1 VCLRDKVDT
10 CMLHQLQRAVLWC
23 LGKTGKTCKNPE
35 AQEQLRKNARIV
47 MLSRQSLGVNKE
59 IKQLQREAGVPRHQ
73 VRTLVPSSQTRWG
86 AEFEQVARNN
96 LLRHAVEQSVDNFKR
111 KSKGIM
117 EAIVE
122 QNISA
127 DECQRFV
134 EDGVLN
140 EFEMMWQL
148 RALFPLHFFVFKQ
161 TASHLAAEANV
172 EQVFS
177 RAGQLSEVNLDPDTL
192 ADMVSIMVNKHAY
205 KPSLK
210 DIMDKYYE
218 MFRGKNHTNKTDF
231 FNRTEES
238 DTDD

>member
-1 VCLRDKVDT
+1 MIFRGASDLECEVT
-10 CMLHQLQRAVLWC
+10 E
-23 LGKTGKTCKNPE
+23 T
-35 AQEQLRKNARIV
+35 
-47 MLSRQSLGVNKE
+47 
-59 IKQLQREAGVPRHQ
+59 
-73 VRTLVPSSQTRWG
+73 
-86 AEFEQVARNN
+86 AEFDTVTDEIGRWSS
-96 LLRHAVEQSVDNFKR
+96 LSE
-111 KSKGIM
+111 
-117 EAIVE
+117 
-122 QNISA
+122 

-177 RAGQLSEVNLDPDTL
+177 RSGQLLEVNLDPDTL
-192 ADMVSIMVNKHAY
+192 TDMVSIMVNKHTY

-218 MFRGKNHTNKTDF
+218 MFRGRNHTNKADF
-231 FNRTEES
+231 FNRTEDS
-238 DTDD
+238 DADA